1 MVEMQQERS
10 VVRVKA
16 VRRLV
21 AIEQRW
27 AAVDN
32 EQHDPFWLGAHLFS
46 FASS

>member
-27 AAVDN
+27 AAV
-32 EQHDPFWLGAHLFS
+32 H
-46 FASS
+46 ASR